1 MPLSTSKAAN
11 EFFVILLKES
21 WKSIGN
27 GLFEAEGSPGTY
39 MLGTDLLWRS
49 GKLRVISER
58 SEKRKYLEFPD
69 FHKFQVCSEQ

>member
-1 MPLSTSKAAN
+1 MPFSTSKAAN

-58 SEKRKYLEFPD
+58 SEKRKYFEFPD
-69 FHKFQVCSEQ
+69 FHKFQVCPEQ